1 VPKKIQAGL
10 TNPSDEEA
18 SLRDL
23 LSMVS
28 EMCGGEKI
36 LLLFFVVH
44 PSQNMSLYLTQIIW
58 LNY

>member
-28 EMCGGEKI
+28 ERVWGREDNICCT
-36 LLLFFVVH
+36 
-44 PSQNMSLYLTQIIW
+44 PLT
-58 LNY
+58 